1 MDKFLPVPTNQD
13 AALPGDQN
21 FNMIAKVEQT
31 LARLDEIA
39 DVEVLIELQQKARAL
54 TEYFSKNEQ
63 QALTMKSA
71 QLRIARR
78 IGEVLAQTVR
88 PGNPQLSK
96 DTTIGRLPKGVSR
109 DHSSKWKQ
117 LAEMSEELFEEY
129 LASAQKPT
137 LNGALKYALQGEGAT
152 ERNPQEYE
160 PDVPGREYE
169 PEVPGEEYESEEPGA
184 ESEPEEPDAESEP
197 APQPKKTAK
206 TAAEA
211 VQRKRERV
219 AAEEDNADSAAMY
232 SCSDWKKLSQH
243 QRQMVLHEP
252 MRGTCKFNKQVS
264 EAIDWAKWSWNPVT
278 GCLHNCPYCY
288 ARDIAKRFY
297 SQGFVPT
304 FIPERLAAPGRMKVP
319 SKAAED
325 VSYRNVFTCSMA
337 DLFGKWVPTEW
348 IQAVLDQV
356 SAHPEWNFLFLTK
369 FPLRYREFS
378 FPSNAWVGT
387 TVDHQARV
395 AAAEKAM
402 ADVDAE
408 TKWLSI
414 EPMLTPLRFQN
425 LEVFQWIVMGG
436 ASRST
441 ETPEYRVPFEFW
453 APLQTEAMEK
463 GIAVYHKT
471 NLYGRTIQYP
481 WADPESSTSPEMAD
495 YLKVK
500 DTETIEHGEGE

>member
-78 IGEVLAQTVR
+78 IGEVLTQTVR

-137 LNGALKYALQGEGAT
+137 LNGALKYALQGEGA
-152 ERNPQEYE
+152 
-160 PDVPGREYE
+160 
-169 PEVPGEEYESEEPGA
+169 
-184 ESEPEEPDAESEP
+184 
-197 APQPKKTAK
+197 
-206 TAAEA
+206 
-211 VQRKRERV
+211 VQRERERV
-219 AAEEDNADSAAMY
+219 AAEEDEKDGAAMY

-243 QRQMVLHEP
+243 QRQTVLHES
-252 MRGTCKFNKQVS
+252 MNGTRKFNKQVS

-304 FIPERLAAPGRMKVP
+304 FIPERLAAPGRTKVP
-319 SKAAED
+319 VKAAED

-337 DLFGKWVPTEW
+337 DLFGKWVPSEW

-441 ETPEYRVPFEFW
+441 ETPEYRVPFKFW